1 MIAVT
6 DTPAG
11 EERSAET
18 IDPLSRSALRRA
30 LARPDRESDSPS
42 QRWSAGPHGDPTP
55 AEADVEATYAAL
67 ARSLG
72 RYRDFCVALAL
83 ALFFG
88 RSLWAWVS
96 GRSWIV
102 GPDIGALHVIGFP
115 ALFIFLSAR
124 ELPVWLRLWSARR
137 LARRRSGRN
146 ARPWQYVA
154 IGALIGASVM
164 LVTTVILRR
173 L

>member
-1 MIAVT
+1 MITIT
-6 DTPAG
+6 DPAATETHRNEPDV
-11 EERSAET
+11 EEKY
-18 IDPLSRSALRRA
+18 AL
-30 LARPDRESDSPS
+30 LAR
-42 QRWSAGPHGDPTP
+42 T
-55 AEADVEATYAAL
+55 
-67 ARSLG
+67 LG

-102 GPDIGALHVIGFP
+102 GPDAGALYVVGFP
-115 ALFIFLSAR
+115 ALFLFLGAR
-124 ELPVWLRLWSARR
+124 ELPAWARLWGARR
-137 LARRRSGRN
+137 LARRRSRRN

-154 IGALIGASVM
+154 AGVVLGVSAM
-164 LVTTVILRR
+164 LLGTAILRR

>member
-1 MIAVT
+1 MITATDPLTT
-6 DTPAG
+6 DTRDNELHVDQRDG
-11 EERSAET
+11 E
-18 IDPLSRSALRRA
+18 
-30 LARPDRESDSPS
+30 
-42 QRWSAGPHGDPTP
+42 QKY
-55 AEADVEATYAAL
+55 ADL

-72 RYRDFCVALAL
+72 RCRDFCVALAL

-102 GPDIGALHVIGFP
+102 GPDAGALYVVGFP
-115 ALFIFLSAR
+115 ALFLVLGAR
-124 ELPVWLRLWSARR
+124 ELPVWLRLWFAQR
-137 LARRRSGRN
+137 LARRRSRRH

-154 IGALIGASVM
+154 AGVVLGASAMLIGAA
-164 LVTTVILRR
+164 ILRR

>member
-6 DTPAG
+6 DPPATETRGG
-11 EERSAET
+11 EPDLEEEY
-18 IDPLSRSALRRA
+18 AL
-30 LARPDRESDSPS
+30 LARTLR
-42 QRWSAGPHGDPTP
+42 
-55 AEADVEATYAAL
+55 
-67 ARSLG
+67 

-102 GPDIGALHVIGFP
+102 GPDVGALYVVGFP
-115 ALFIFLSAR
+115 ALFLFLGAR
-124 ELPVWLRLWSARR
+124 ELPAWLRLWGARK
-137 LARRRSGRN
+137 LAPRRSRGN
-146 ARPWQYVA
+146 ARAWQYVA
-154 IGALIGASVM
+154 AGVVLGASAMLIGEA
-164 LVTTVILRR
+164 ILGR